1 VLLTDSGFDWWLSE
15 LQIQNWKE
23 ESENKWGS
31 VAAELLP
38 RILSK
43 EEEPMAM
50 AILTS
55 QNKRK
60 HLLVTTTMLSHH
72 HKLR

>member
-1 VLLTDSGFDWWLSE
+1 LLG

-23 ESENKWGS
+23 QFEYRWGS
-31 VAAELLP
+31 VAAELLL

-50 AILTS
+50 AILRS

-60 HLLVTTTMLSHH
+60 HLLVTTAMLSHH
-72 HKLR
+72 HRLR

>member
-1 VLLTDSGFDWWLSE
+1 

-23 ESENKWGS
+23 QVEYRWGS
-31 VAAELLP
+31 VAAELLL

-50 AILTS
+50 AILRN
-55 QNKRK
+55 QNKLK

-72 HKLR
+72 HRLR